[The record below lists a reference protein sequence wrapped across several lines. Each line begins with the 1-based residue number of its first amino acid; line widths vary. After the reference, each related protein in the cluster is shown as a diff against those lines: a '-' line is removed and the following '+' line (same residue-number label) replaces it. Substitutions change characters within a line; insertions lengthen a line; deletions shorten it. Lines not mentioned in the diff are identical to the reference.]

1 MSRDPFSGGGTS
13 TPPTFLQRFKNPNL
27 GKDRP
32 PWVNQNRVNNA
43 KKRTAQRSVG
53 GGGSELQMLQDML
66 GSFGGMG
73 QVDLSSLKAELQKA
87 IAGQYDPQI
96 SNLGKSMG
104 QAKKRT
110 AQAKGEIGALYNQ
123 LANYYTGQVAPSKAR
138 TKQYKADAKQAG
150 DATKQSITQD
160 YANRMQEQINQYKD
174 LGIDAATPSATAGQ
188 SAEAANAKAV
198 ADMTQNAE
206 QSALDI
212 SGQADTNYWNEGAG
226 AAQTEGAD
234 QQSALTQQLNAYL
247 NDQNSQMALL
257 EGQKKAAYSQGL
269 MQLQQQAAQ
278 SAMQQQNELWNR
290 MLELAKLK
298 NSMAS
303 SGGSMPSKGLS
314 GAVAYLGDQNLSN
327 TFQQYLAEANRWG
340 NSAQGKLYYNGGQGP
355 RSPEDWAQVIRDD
368 AANHGLSPDQQLA
381 LWQAALKYY
390 GRG

>member
-1 MSRDPFSGGGTS
+1 MSRDPYSGGGTS
-13 TPPTFLQRFKNPNL
+13 TPPTFLQRFQNPNL

-32 PWVNQNRVNNA
+32 PYINKNRVNNA
-43 KKRTAQRSVG
+43 KKRTAQR
-53 GGGSELQMLQDML
+53 GGSGVDDLVMLQNML
-66 GSFGGMG
+66 GQFGGMD
-73 QVDLSSLKAELQKA
+73 QIDMSSLKAELQKA

-104 QAKKRT
+104 QAKERT
-110 AQAKGEIGALYNQ
+110 NKAKGEIGALYDQ
-123 LANYYTGQVAPSKAR
+123 LAGYYTGQVAPSEAR
-138 TKQYKADAKQAG
+138 TKKYKADAKQAG

-160 YANRMQEQINQYKD
+160 YANRMQDQINQYKN

-188 SAEAANAKAV
+188 TAEEANAKAV

-206 QSALDI
+206 QSALDV
-212 SGQADTNYWNEGAG
+212 SGNADVNYWNEGAG

-247 NDQNSQMALL
+247 NDQGSQLALL
-257 EGQKKAAYSQGL
+257 KGQKQAAYSQGL

-298 NSMAS
+298 NSMAGS
-303 SGGSMPSKGLS
+303 ASMPSKGLS
-314 GAVAYLGDQNLSN
+314 GAVAYLGDQNMAN

-355 RSPEDWAQVIRDD
+355 KSPEDWAQVIRDD
-368 AANHGLSPDQQLA
+368 AANHHLSPDQQLA